1 MFDEMP
7 AKAEEAKKNFL
18 KIPSERLLSLD
29 VFRGM
34 VMVALLAEG
43 TEVYGSLRT
52 LVKGHKGAGF
62 LMPVIQQFFHHPW
75 NGLRLWDLV
84 QPAFM
89 FIVGVAMVFSINKR
103 WERGDTWAKTFGH
116 IARRC
121 LILFLLGTGLHC
133 VYNGKIV
140 WELWNVLTQLSV
152 TVMITFL
159 IMRLPRK
166 VQFFISVGLIL
177 VSDLSYRF
185 IHIPPYDQTF
195 VADKNFGSW
204 MDMVL
209 MGKLSKG
216 HWVAVNCITTSAHT
230 IWGSLAGQTIRGEWI
245 QKRKAAV
252 LAAAGLMAVLLGYIM
267 DWGFGVEA
275 LRTPIIKRICTSSF
289 VIVSGGWCLL
299 ALALLFWLIE
309 MKGWKRWAGF
319 FAVVG
324 MNSILIYL
332 IKETITPGWLNGT
345 VAIFVHGFLGALHI
359 SEPWMKVAN
368 AFVVLGLLWAL
379 CYFLYKR
386 KIFIRI

>member
-1 MFDEMP
+1 MP
-7 AKAEEAKKNFL
+7 ANVEEAKRNF
-18 KIPSERLLSLD
+18 IETSSERLLSLD

-34 VMVALLAEG
+34 VMVSLLAEG
-43 TEVYGSLRT
+43 TEVYSSLET
-52 LVKGHKGAGF
+52 LVKGHNRAGF

-84 QPAFM
+84 QPGFM

-103 WERGDTWAKTFGH
+103 WARGDTWAKTFGH

-166 VQFFISVGLIL
+166 VQLFISLGLLL
-177 VSDLSYRF
+177 VSDLAYRL
-185 IHIPPYDQTF
+185 IHIAPYDQTF
-195 VADKNFGSW
+195 VADRNFGSW

-216 HWVAVNCITTSAHT
+216 HWVAVNCIPTSAHT
-230 IWGSLAGQTIRGEWI
+230 IWGSLAGQII
-245 QKRKAAV
+245 QGDWLQRKKAAV
-252 LAAAGLMAVLLGYIM
+252 LAAAGLAGVLFGYVM

-289 VIVSGGWCLL
+289 VIASGGWCLL
-299 ALALLFWLIE
+299 ALAALFWLIE
-309 MKGWKRWAGF
+309 VKGWRRWTLF

-332 IKETITPGWLNGT
+332 IKETITPGWLNGAT
-345 VAIFVHGFLGALHI
+345 AIFVHGFLGALHI
-359 SEPWMKVAN
+359 GQPWLKAAN
-368 AFVVLGLLWAL
+368 AFVVLGLLWSF
-379 CYFLYKR
+379 CYLLYKR